1 MCGIAGIVARSP
13 LSAREIALARRMSDD
28 MQHRGPDGAGEYRG
42 EHVHLAMR
50 RLSIIGV
57 QNGDQPLFNED
68 RSLALIA
75 SGEIYN
81 YRELRAE
88 LCARG
93 HRFAGESD
101 FEPLLHLY
109 EETGGAAAL
118 ERLRGMFAFA
128 LWDQRHGR
136 LTLARDRMGEKPL
149 YLHQNGESLVFA
161 SEMKAL
167 LRSGVVDLRLDPVG
181 VNEYFHYQFVPEPRT
196 IVDGVRKLDAAHVL
210 TIDVGPWTITERAY
224 WRMDDAPPIH
234 GDPVARIRGELETI
248 GGLIVRSE
256 RPVGVA
262 LSGGIDSSAVAALA
276 ARATPNSLTAFAV
289 GYPGHPPMDER
300 DAARAVADHLR
311 VPLQEV
317 EITTGHIVD
326 EFPAMLL
333 RRDDPIA
340 DISGSGYDA
349 VARAAHA
356 HGVPVLLQ
364 GHGGDELFWYDE
376 VQAAVHATEQKERRR
391 GRPIAAWLAAHRLA
405 GPLGRSPRALASWAR
420 SGFGMRAGARLYRYQ
435 RRAPESQMVFYETF
449 ADFLDAA
456 RDIPALY
463 DSSFLERIDG
473 QRPEQ
478 LFDIPLPWPRADI
491 MLTKLICDTYLREN
505 GIAQTERL
513 GMGWSVETRLPFVD
527 HHLVETVIG
536 LRKAHTDVGEAPK
549 HWLRGA
555 VADLLPA
562 DVLTRPK
569 SGFAPPLDEW
579 HRALFAAYGGQLVD
593 GYLVQSRVLTP
604 AAGRRL
610 ALGEFPR
617 GAVAPLSFK
626 ALVLELWCRGVVGD
640 TGSA

>member
-1 MCGIAGIVARSP
+1 MCGIAGIVAASP
-13 LSAREIALARRMSDD
+13 LGARDIALAQRMGDD
-28 MQHRGPDGAGEYRG
+28 MRHRGPDGAGEYRG

-109 EETGGAAAL
+109 EELGADAL
-118 ERLRGMFAFA
+118 QQLRGMFAFA
-128 LWDQRHGR
+128 LWDQRRGR

-149 YLHQNGESLVFA
+149 YVHQNGGSLVFA

-167 LRSGVVDLRLDPVG
+167 IRSGAVDLRLDPVG

-210 TIDVGPWTITERAY
+210 TIDVEPWTIAERAY
-224 WRMDDAPPIH
+224 WTMDDAPPID
-234 GDPVARIRGELETI
+234 GDPVARIRGELEAI
-248 GGLIVRSE
+248 GALIVRSE

-262 LSGGIDSSAVAALA
+262 LSGGIDSSTVAALA
-276 ARATPNSLTAFAV
+276 ARAAPDSLTAFAV

-300 DAARAVADHLR
+300 DAAREVADHMHI
-311 VPLQEV
+311 PLHEV
-317 EITTGHIVD
+317 EITTEHIVG

-349 VARAAHA
+349 VAREANAR
-356 HGVPVLLQ
+356 GIPVLLQ

-376 VQAAVHATEQKERRR
+376 VQAAVRATEQKDRLR
-391 GRPIAAWLAAHRLA
+391 GRPAAAWLAAHR
-405 GPLGRSPRALASWAR
+405 PTRPPDRSPRALASWVR
-420 SGFGMRAGARLYRYQ
+420 SGFGLRAAARVYRYQ
-435 RRAPESQMVFYETF
+435 RHAPESQMVFYETF

-456 RDIPALY
+456 LGVSGLY
-463 DSSFLERIDG
+463 DPSFRERIEG
-473 QRPEQ
+473 HRPEH
-478 LFDIPLPWPRADI
+478 LFDVPLPWPRADI
-491 MLTKLICDTYLREN
+491 ALTRCICDTYLREN

-527 HHLVETVIG
+527 HQLVETVIG
-536 LRKAHTDVGEAPK
+536 LRKAHSDVGEAPK
-549 HWLRGA
+549 HWLRRA
-555 VADLLPA
+555 VADLLPPA
-562 DVLTRPK
+562 VLTRPK
-569 SGFAPPLDEW
+569 SGFAPPLEEW
-579 HRALFAAYGGQLVD
+579 HRALFARYGGQLVD
-593 GYLVQSRVLTP
+593 GYLVESHILTP

-610 ALGEFPR
+610 ALGEFPA

-626 ALVLELWCRGVVGD
+626 ALVLELWCRGMIGD
-640 TGSA
+640 TAPA